1 MTATDQRNEVELMNE
16 TVLILDDDISL
27 LESLTDY
34 LEIAEFSVLTA
45 SNGIEGLARM
55 KEQAPDIIVCDITMP
70 EMDGYAFFEQVRDN
84 RDWLSIPF
92 VFLSAKGEPEDVQHG
107 YAIGADIYLKKP
119 FDPDELITIL
129 RSKLQRAKELD
140 SVIKTKIEYKT
151 TSSLATYD
159 YELRAPLQ
167 LIQRYMRV
175 FQERK
180 AHIDPGELD
189 EIAQVMRVSL
199 SRLVKLFEDLT
210 MFVYIQSGAAGAEIQ
225 SQYQKINLSRDLQI
239 LMEEFR
245 DRASQRGVTLHQFLP
260 DELLMRGH
268 AHYTREVFMRLIDNA
283 IKFGQSGGNVWIE
296 AAMLPEKVR
305 VSIRDDGMGI
315 SKDELSKLFSTFKGG
330 DRIRI
335 DLQGAGLGLAIAG
348 KLVGLHGGE
357 IKVESALGKGSTFE
371 VLLPHNLVEE

>member
-1 MTATDQRNEVELMNE
+1 MNE

-27 LESLTDY
+27 LESLSDY

-45 SNGIEGLARM
+45 NNGIEGLARM
-55 KEQAPDIIVCDITMP
+55 KEQAPDIIVCDIMMP
-70 EMDGYAFFEQVRDN
+70 EMDGYAFFKQVREH
-84 RDWLSIPF
+84 REWLSIPF

-107 YAIGADIYLKKP
+107 YAIGADLYLKKP

-140 SVIKTKIEYKT
+140 SVVKTKIEYKT
-151 TSSLATYD
+151 TSSLAAYD

-180 AHIDPGELD
+180 AHVDPKEVD
-189 EIAQVMRVSL
+189 EVAHVMRVSL
-199 SRLVKLFEDLT
+199 SRLVGLFEDLT
-210 MFVYIQSGAAGAEIQ
+210 MFVYIQSVGAGTEFQ
-225 SQYQKINLSRDLQI
+225 SLYQNFNLSRDLQQ
-239 LMEEFR
+239 LVEEFR
-245 DRASQRGVTLHQFLP
+245 DQARQRGVTLHSFLP
-260 DELLMRGH
+260 DELLMHGH
-268 AHYTREVFMRLIDNA
+268 AHYIREVFKRLIDNA
-283 IKFGQSGGNVWIE
+283 IKFGQSDGNVWIE
-296 AAMLPEKVR
+296 ATRLPEMVR

-315 SKDELSKLFSTFKGG
+315 AKDEFSRLFSSFKG
-330 DRIRI
+330 DARVRI

-348 KLVGLHGGE
+348 KIVSLHGGE

-371 VLLPHNLVEE
+371 VWLPQNHAEV